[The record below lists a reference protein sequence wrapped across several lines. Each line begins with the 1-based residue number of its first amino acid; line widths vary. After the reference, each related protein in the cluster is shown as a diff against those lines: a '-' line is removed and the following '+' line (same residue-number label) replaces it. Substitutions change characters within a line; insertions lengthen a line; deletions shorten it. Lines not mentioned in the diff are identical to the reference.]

1 MSHERVTCLL
11 LIGCGQNLEGVV
23 GVDLEGP
30 PGEKG
35 AKAVFE
41 ETTEFLK

>member
-1 MSHERVTCLL
+1 MSHESVTCLL
-11 LIGCGQNLEGVV
+11 LIRCGQNLKGVA

-30 PGEKG
+30 LREKS
-35 AKAVFE
+35 AKALFE